1 MGSLSWLRPI
11 SFLPRILP
19 KGGVGNSDGK
29 EVGEEL
35 WEETAGKL
43 PQIGSGPGKA
53 QGRVLWELPKA
64 ASRPVQW
71 GLGLRG
77 AGRMAAAL
85 LLHLLLINNVF
96 GARTQLLC
104 LLRTAVESA
113 SLQQLGNVGAPG
125 DLAAAS
131 EFVPKDQRSIF
142 ELSTIF
148 TRRLFHVGE
157 IQFFDSLA
165 AGRGGGVQKE
175 RSADP
180 GDSRVLSFTW
190 RSSCGKCRFRN
201 LPGRVWSCLGT
212 CFKDCFSSR
221 VQNKVLVSAI

>member
-1 MGSLSWLRPI
+1 M
-11 SFLPRILP
+11 
-19 KGGVGNSDGK
+19 GNSDGK

-148 TRRLFHVGE
+148 TRRLSTWGRSSSSIPWLRDEGVGFRKSGLQ
-157 IQFFDSLA
+157 ILAIHGFFLSH
-165 AGRGGGVQKE
+165 GGARVE
-175 RSADP
+175 SAD
-180 GDSRVLSFTW
+180 F
-190 RSSCGKCRFRN
+190 
-201 LPGRVWSCLGT
+201 GT
-212 CFKDCFSSR
+212 CLAGCGAVWALVLKIVLAPESKTKFWCLLFKP
-221 VQNKVLVSAI
+221 LVGFQWLFPCGI